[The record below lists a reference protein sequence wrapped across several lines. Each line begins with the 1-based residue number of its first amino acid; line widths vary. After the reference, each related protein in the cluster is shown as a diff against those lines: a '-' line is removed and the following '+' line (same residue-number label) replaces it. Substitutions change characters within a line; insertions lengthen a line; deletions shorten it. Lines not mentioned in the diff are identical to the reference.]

1 MKTLKRITKAL
12 ITGYIKEF
20 RESANMT
27 YGYLYKNK

>member
-12 ITGYIKEF
+12 ITGYIKRF

-27 YGYLYKNK
+27 YGYLYRK